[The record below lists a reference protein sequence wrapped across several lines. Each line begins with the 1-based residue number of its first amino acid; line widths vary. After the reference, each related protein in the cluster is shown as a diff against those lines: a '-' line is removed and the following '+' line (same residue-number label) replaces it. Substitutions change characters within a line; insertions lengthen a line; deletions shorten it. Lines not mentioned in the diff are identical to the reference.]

1 MATGSPSRP
10 NGADDS
16 GEVEIEVQQQREGY
30 ASQPPQPAIPPRPS
44 KPRRAV
50 NPDVDEVIHTGEIKI
65 APRSM
70 VIRSSSDIAKIEIHD
85 EDEQTLLTGPPRR
98 QTRPS
103 SLPSLPL
110 APARRS
116 PLLWLAILV
125 VPAIAG
131 GAAFFLL
138 SGRGPAASAHTP
150 QTSARTVAG
159 GGGGDESA
167 ARTALQATA
176 QYLGTTIDGAAKAT
190 AMRAESIAM
199 SPTLRSGIMTDAATV
214 QDQARTGDTTYN
226 LKPGEIVEVF
236 ATRNGKR
243 TLWLRLPNNATS
255 LPAPEAGKAKLE
267 VRGTEL
273 FAIASAPIKEQSNAV
288 AGELVLAIPIDLDSA
303 KKRAAEH
310 ASRATLTGLGAPVVL
325 VDGPAGTPISVPIET
340 DIKAPLALEA
350 VAR

>member
-16 GEVEIEVQQQREGY
+16 GEVEIEVQQREGY
-30 ASQPPQPAIPPRPS
+30 TSQPPQPAIPPRPS

-50 NPDVDEVIHTGEIKI
+50 NPDVDEVIHSGEIKI

-98 QTRPS
+98 PTRPS
-103 SLPSLPL
+103 SLPL
-110 APARRS
+110 APTRRS
-116 PLLWLAILV
+116 PLFWLAILV

-138 SGRGPAASAHTP
+138 SGRGPAASARP
-150 QTSARTVAG
+150 QQTQARTVANN
-159 GGGGDESA
+159 GGGDSA
-167 ARTALQATA
+167 ARDALQATA
-176 QYLGTTIDGAAKAT
+176 QYVGNTVDGAAKAT

-199 SPTLRSGIMTDAATV
+199 APTLRSGIMTDAATV

-236 ATRNGKR
+236 RVANGKR

-255 LPAPEAGKAKLE
+255 LPTPEAGKARLE
-267 VRGTEL
+267 VRGTQL
-273 FAIASAPIKEQSNAV
+273 FAIASAPIKEQSNAI
-288 AGELVLAIPIDLDSA
+288 AGELILAIPVDLESA
-303 KKRAAEH
+303 KKRAAER
-310 ASRATLTGLGAPVVL
+310 ASRAALTGLGAPVVL
-325 VDGPAGTPISVPIET
+325 VDGPAGTPVTIPIET
-340 DIKAPLALEA
+340 DTKIPLALEA